1 MVESFQG
8 TVGAPELEPM
18 VGKAF
23 KLTHH
28 TMKIEDE
35 GGFRALDLA
44 QLKGTVLALDWVVGK
59 RHHIWGSAVMVAPG
73 VALTARHV
81 VDAMREKGFLT
92 GDDGGYLLALGFHEH
107 GVVFW
112 NPDSFTSVGAGDI
125 AVLTMVRATAS
136 PALPPDT
143 PIPVNAATM
152 ALRVPAV
159 GEMISMFGFTATE
172 TVFEDGNAV
181 GLSLLGGV
189 GPVLDV
195 YPQRRDQRLAGP
207 SACVA
212 AKTVGGMSGGGAFD
226 AQGRL
231 IGVISA
237 GIGEE
242 PSFISLAW
250 PCLFSPLQIAWPP
263 GLINEPATLYDLGR
277 RDLCDMVG
285 LDLVH
290 AHATEEGT
298 PLVSLL
304 AEAP

>member
-1 MVESFQG
+1 
-8 TVGAPELEPM
+8 M

-28 TMKIEDE
+28 TMKIDDT
-35 GGFRALDLA
+35 GGFRGLDLA
-44 QLKGTVLALDWVVGK
+44 QLKGTVLALDWVVGE
-59 RHHIWGSAVMVAPG
+59 RHRIWGSAVMVAPG

-81 VDAMREKGFLT
+81 VDSMRENGFLAEE
-92 GDDGGYLLALGFHEH
+92 GGYLLALGFHEH

-112 NPDSFTSVGAGDI
+112 SADSFTSVGAGDI
-125 AVLTMVRATAS
+125 AVLTLVRATAS
-136 PALPPDT
+136 PSLPPDT
-143 PIPVNAATM
+143 PIPVNAATI
-152 ALRVPAV
+152 AARAPAD
-159 GEMISMFGFTATE
+159 GEVISMFGFTAAE
-172 TVFEDGNAV
+172 TVFEDGSAL

-189 GPVLDV
+189 GPVLDL

-237 GIGEE
+237 GIGED

-263 GLINEPATLYDLGR
+263 GLVNEPATLHDLAR
-277 RDLCDMVG
+277 RGLCDIVG
-285 LDLVH
+285 LDLVQS
-290 AHATEEGT
+290 HATEEGT

>member
-1 MVESFQG
+1 MAEAFHG
-8 TVGAPELEPM
+8 TVGAPELKPM

-28 TMKIEDE
+28 TMKIDDA

-44 QLKGTVLALDWVVGK
+44 QLKGTVLALDWVVGN

-73 VALTARHV
+73 VALTAGHV
-81 VDAMREKGFLT
+81 VDAMREKGFLANE
-92 GDDGGYLLALGFHEH
+92 GGYLLALGFHEH

-112 NPDSFTSVGAGDI
+112 NPDSFTSVGGGDV

-136 PALPPDT
+136 PSLPPGA

-152 ALRVPAV
+152 AMRAPVE
-159 GEMISMFGFTATE
+159 GELISMFGFTATE

-195 YPQRRDQRLAGP
+195 YPERRDQRLAGP
-207 SACVA
+207 SACVS

-237 GIGEE
+237 GIGED

-250 PCLFSPLQIAWPP
+250 PCMFTPLQIAWPP
-263 GLINEPATLYDLGR
+263 GLVHESATLHDLGR
-277 RDLCDMVG
+277 RDLCDIVG

-290 AHATEEGT
+290 SHATEGGT

>member
-1 MVESFQG
+1 MVQTFQG
-8 TVGAPELEPM
+8 TVGAPELGPM
-18 VGKAF
+18 VGKSF
-23 KLTHH
+23 HLTHH
-28 TMKIEDE
+28 TMKIDDT

-44 QLKGTVLALDWVVGK
+44 QLNGTILALDWVVGD

-81 VDAMREKGFLT
+81 VDAMRENGFLAA
-92 GDDGGYLLALGFHEH
+92 DGGYLLALGFHDH

-136 PALPPDT
+136 PSLPEDI

-152 ALRVPAV
+152 AVRAPAE
-159 GEMISMFGFTATE
+159 GELISMFGFAATE
-172 TVFEDGNAV
+172 TVFNDGKQI

-207 SACVA
+207 SAGVA

-237 GIGEE
+237 GIGED

-250 PCLFSPLQIAWPP
+250 PCLFTPLTMAWPH
-263 GLINEPATLYDLGR
+263 GLVDGPTTLHDLGR
-277 RDLCDMVG
+277 RELCNMIG
-285 LDLVH
+285 LDLVQSH
-290 AHATEEGT
+290 ADENGA

-304 AEAP
+304 AQAP